1 MLQKIKRALCPSDC
15 ISHILVASVFVLV
28 TALIVLLM
36 ARVRS
41 WGEVCECQPSWLLKW
56 VPTGRC

>member
-41 WGEVCECQPSWLLKW
+41 
-56 VPTGRC
+56 